1 MELNALFQ
9 LKRVGKSIVGD
20 VGKLCGEPWFNF
32 LGVRI
37 QLEQGFS
44 HSL

>member
-20 VGKLCGEPWFNF
+20 VGKLCGVGGMLCQIN
-32 LGVRI
+32 
-37 QLEQGFS
+37 
-44 HSL
+44 